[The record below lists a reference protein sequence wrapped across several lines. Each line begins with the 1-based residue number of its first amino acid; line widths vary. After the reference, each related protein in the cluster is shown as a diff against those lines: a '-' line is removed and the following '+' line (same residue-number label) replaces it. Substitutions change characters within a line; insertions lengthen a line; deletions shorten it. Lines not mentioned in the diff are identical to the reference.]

1 MAGESLRLWDPLVRL
16 FHLSIAGVFVANYFF
31 NEAGDD
37 WHVWLGY
44 YAMAGWRGRMGIVGW
59 AIRPGLVAGAT
70 GVGVRRTAQCA
81 LVGFLAIACATQC
94 PCAYG
99 V

>member
-44 YAMAGWRGRMGIVGW
+44 YAMAWL
-59 AIRPGLVAGAT
+59 LVRL
-70 GVGVRRTAQCA
+70 VWGVRRTAQCA

-94 PCAYG
+94 PCA
-99 V
+99 